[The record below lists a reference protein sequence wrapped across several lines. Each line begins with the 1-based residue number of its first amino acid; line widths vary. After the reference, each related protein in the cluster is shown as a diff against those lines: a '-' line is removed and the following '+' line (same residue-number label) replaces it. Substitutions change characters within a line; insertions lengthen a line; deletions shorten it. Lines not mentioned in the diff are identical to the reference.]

1 MKQTLPDYIKQNED
15 LRTVLLA
22 QKGGIMKYWA
32 EHPDADFDVDLFEGY
47 ENEIINAYLQANK
60 QNRAVRSLP
69 KDELRRRSIDWY
81 QSKESELKLFVDMKP
96 ALNAIDTEVPEE
108 VLNHIEIY
116 LADAYKESHRCK
128 YPEGMPPQ
136 DFYNKVVEQYNAFG
150 LAIDCLERVLQ
161 QCRGKAV
168 KLTVKHFFLNVIAQ
182 QGGTPEWDE
191 VNNLQA
197 EFDMKMFKQTFY
209 AEGSYKKLRK
219 AIEELIVNC
228 TQNLAGE
235 ESRKVCREMAKEEM
249 RKFYQFTRWVNNE
262 TYPMEKSKGGKYVP
276 LITPEERHWL
286 RNIMYENSP
295 GATGK
300 EELTTMGRY
309 YCDFDHILQ
318 HIGTIWAA
326 QLLVRGIDM
335 KELEKETGIILSRL
349 PDLMYYVDRDLND
362 RRGDCCVYDFKQA
375 KMLLERIPK
384 GNAEELNGDL
394 ASRLKMS
401 IEELV
406 TNINN
411 QPEQVNCIGKIIA
424 KSKFD
429 WSIMVA
435 IICGLKEDWLMDKAI
450 QVMVD
455 TWNEYANK
463 KDERCYKKSD
473 LAFTSYEPCQDG
485 IYKVTSH
492 ATEWK
497 YLFLKRDLEGVKED
511 ELKRRKVDEM
521 FNKKVASTDNLGEE
535 TPKAK
540 TTKGSKVSKKKGL
553 KKLIEDTKK
562 LKPQKYYTLQYF
574 RPDDNKKLVE
584 TKKTRVTLLYNKWR
598 TSNIK
603 KNDGCWGWLDARVS
617 SNDFMRFFEGKDQN
631 CNLILSKCN
640 TTILTIFLRCL
651 LSREIP
657 KGDKKEKLI
666 EHQTHHSAKSIIC
679 EQFGVVP
686 NYDIKRLDNE
696 TIRRIK
702 ESIYILDFTLPL
714 PPLKGGGDN
723 DHDTTDDALQQY
735 SANIDLGIDPN
746 ADVDQAVKSGMLR
759 GGKHT

>member
-1 MKQTLPDYIKQNED
+1 MKQELEDYIRKDKAFRQILQEQD
-15 LRTVLLA
+15 
-22 QKGGIMKYWA
+22 GGIMKYWA

-60 QNRAVRSLP
+60 QNRTVRSLP

-96 ALNAIDTEVPEE
+96 ALNAFDTEVPEE

-197 EFDMKMFKQTFY
+197 EFDMRMFKHVFY

-219 AIEELIVNC
+219 AIEKLIVNC
-228 TQNLAGE
+228 TQNLTGE

-262 TYPMEKSKGGKYVP
+262 TYPMEKSKGGKFVP

-309 YCDFDHILQ
+309 YCNFDHILQ

-349 PDLMYYVDRDLND
+349 PVSMYYVDRDFDD
-362 RRGDCCVYDFKQA
+362 RRGDCCVYSWDDAKKLLIEIRGKGKNVFKEITREDVKQCFKDAVLRVMNKQTDEGGYLFEKPTQWKAVYRFAVDKNIIYYLDDQKDSNDSKPYATFAKIAHDLQFDFDP
-375 KMLLERIPK
+375 LIRIPFK
-384 GNAEELNGDL
+384 KTYIEEMKKPNYARFND
-394 ASRLKMS
+394 SFPWS
-401 IEELV
+401 IE
-406 TNINN
+406 
-411 QPEQVNCIGKIIA
+411 
-424 KSKFD
+424 
-429 WSIMVA
+429 
-435 IICGLKEDWLMDKAI
+435 GLDNLKN
-450 QVMVD
+450 
-455 TWNEYANK
+455 T
-463 KDERCYKKSD
+463 
-473 LAFTSYEPCQDG
+473 TSY
-485 IYKVTSH
+485 
-492 ATEWK
+492 
-497 YLFLKRDLEGVKED
+497 
-511 ELKRRKVDEM
+511 
-521 FNKKVASTDNLGEE
+521 
-535 TPKAK
+535 
-540 TTKGSKVSKKKGL
+540 
-553 KKLIEDTKK
+553 
-562 LKPQKYYTLQYF
+562 
-574 RPDDNKKLVE
+574 
-584 TKKTRVTLLYNKWR
+584 LLYMELDSVYRELEKDYNDLI
-598 TSNIK
+598 SQK
-603 KNDGCWGWLDARVS
+603 KIGL
-617 SNDFMRFFEGKDQN
+617 
-631 CNLILSKCN
+631 
-640 TTILTIFLRCL
+640 
-651 LSREIP
+651 
-657 KGDKKEKLI
+657 
-666 EHQTHHSAKSIIC
+666 
-679 EQFGVVP
+679 
-686 NYDIKRLDNE
+686 
-696 TIRRIK
+696 
-702 ESIYILDFTLPL
+702 
-714 PPLKGGGDN
+714 
-723 DHDTTDDALQQY
+723 
-735 SANIDLGIDPN
+735 
-746 ADVDQAVKSGMLR
+746 
-759 GGKHT
+759 

>member
-15 LRTVLLA
+15 LRKVLLA

-47 ENEIINAYLQANK
+47 ENEIVNSYLQANK

-197 EFDMKMFKQTFY
+197 EFDMRKFKQTFY

-219 AIEELIVNC
+219 AIEELIIKC

-349 PDLMYYVDRDLND
+349 PDSMYYVDRDLND

-375 KMLLERIPK
+375 KMLLEQIPK
-384 GNAEELNGDL
+384 EVTEDL
-394 ASRLKMS
+394 KGKNV
-401 IEELV
+401 EELV
-406 TNINN
+406 ADINN
-411 QPEQVNCIGKIIA
+411 QPGQVIRVGQFIVE
-424 KSKFD
+424 SEFD
-429 WSIMVA
+429 KNTMEA
-435 IICGLKEDWLMDKAI
+435 IICGLKEDWVMDKAI

-463 KDERCYKKSD
+463 KDKRCYKQSD
-473 LAFTSYEPCQDG
+473 LAFTSYEPRHDG

-497 YLFLKRDLEGVKED
+497 HLFLKRDLESVKVE
-511 ELKRRKVDEM
+511 ELERRKVDEM
-521 FNKKVASTDNLGEE
+521 FNQKVASSDNPSEE
-535 TPKAK
+535 TPKPE
-540 TTKGSKVSKKKGL
+540 TPKGSKAGKKKGV
-553 KKLIEDTKK
+553 KKIIKDTKK
-562 LKPQKYYTLQYF
+562 TAPQKYYTIKYF
-574 RPDDNKKLVE
+574 RPDDNKNVVERKKSRVKLLFE
-584 TKKTRVTLLYNKWR
+584 KWQ

-603 KNDGCWGWLDARVS
+603 TNDGCWGWLDARVS
-617 SNDFMRFFEGKDQN
+617 SNDFMKFFEGKDHN
-631 CNLILSKCN
+631 CNLLFSKCN
-640 TTILTIFLRCL
+640 NTILTIFLRCL
-651 LSREIP
+651 LNHEIS
-657 KGDKKEKLI
+657 KGNKKEKLI
-666 EHQTHHSAKSIIC
+666 EHQTYHSAKSIIS
-679 EQFGVVP
+679 EQFGAVA
-686 NYDIKRLDNE
+686 NYEVKRLDNE

-714 PPLKGGGDN
+714 PPLNGGGDN
-723 DHDTTDDALQQY
+723 DFDTSDDALQQY
-735 SANIDLGIDPN
+735 SANIDLGINPN
-746 ADVDQAVKSGMLR
+746 VDVDQAVKSGMLK